1 MEIMNMKIKLM
12 ATLWENTYRVAIED
26 GQQQYLA
33 TVRVVVNTPLP
44 EDVLPP
50 NAPQVEPQLLALV
63 EDFNFDANQILS
75 FESTLAALLR
85 EKFQY
90 QIQQVFFICHEVV
103 NYEIY
108 KEILRHIED
117 PKIEIFI

>member
-75 FESTLAALLR
+75 FESTLAASYEKNSNIKFNKYSFTIQVLR
-85 EKFQY
+85 MY
-90 QIQQVFFICHEVV
+90 
-103 NYEIY
+103 
-108 KEILRHIED
+108 
-117 PKIEIFI
+117 

>member
-50 NAPQVEPQLLALV
+50 NAPQVELQLLALV

-90 QIQQVFFICHEVV
+90 QIQQVFF
-103 NYEIY
+103 YY
-108 KEILRHIED
+108 PSPED
-117 PKIEIFI
+117 VLNTTISN